1 MKNKKKKYDL
11 TDENITKIRF
21 LNEQYLEYYHDIEK
35 ALFKKSKNILK
46 TNILI
51 SDILDEMISHQEKKN
66 DPYKLIGA
74 NKPLFISKIDKKI
87 NYRERL
93 ETIRKTDIQN
103 YGISGLWLT
112 MCGYIVLL
120 FIKELL
126 SSHYLIHFY
135 IDSLVAVFALFIALH
150 NFKNEVKIIKK
161 HQLAMKPIH
170 IEIVGFAV
178 SLIVAVF
185 MFRSPF
191 DITFAILV
199 VALLTNKK
207 MFEKEINI

>member
-1 MKNKKKKYDL
+1 MKNKTKKYDL
-11 TDENITKIRF
+11 TDENLTKIKF
-21 LNEQYLEYYHDIEK
+21 LNEQYLEYYRDIEK
-35 ALFKKSKNILK
+35 ALFKKSKNLLK

-51 SDILDEMISHQEKKN
+51 GDILDEMISHQEKKN
-66 DPYKLIGA
+66 DPYQLIGA
-74 NKPLFISKIDKKI
+74 NKSLFISKTDKKI
-87 NYRERL
+87 NYKERM
-93 ETIRKTDIQN
+93 ETVRKMDIQN

-126 SSHYLIHFY
+126 AGHYLIHFY
-135 IDSLVAVFALFIALH
+135 IDSLVAVFALFVALH

-161 HQLAMKPIH
+161 HQLVMKPIH

-185 MFRSPF
+185 MYRSPF

-199 VALLTNKK
+199 IALLTNKK
-207 MFEKEINI
+207 MFEKDINS